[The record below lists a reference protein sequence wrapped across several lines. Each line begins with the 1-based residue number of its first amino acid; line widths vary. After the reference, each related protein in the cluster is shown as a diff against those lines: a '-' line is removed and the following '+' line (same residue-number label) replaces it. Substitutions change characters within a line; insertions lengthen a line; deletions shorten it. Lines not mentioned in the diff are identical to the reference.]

1 MLVSTSYFLFMVPYQ
16 LALNYDIYEES
27 GPWYLVPDIIF
38 SFSFCVDIFLR
49 SRLAFVINERGESDI
64 QTNVD
69 QIQSYYVN
77 NMLIFDILAAIPFD
91 YLLLPF
97 VSYGLSHEL
106 LRFLRILKFAK
117 VKRILETITVIKK
130 HSNIPNAVITFSLF
144 FLLYTLLAHCMATS
158 YIFIGQREVGHK
170 RRFDG

>member
-1 MLVSTSYFLFMVPYQ
+1 
-16 LALNYDIYEES
+16 
-27 GPWYLVPDIIF
+27 
-38 SFSFCVDIFLR
+38 
-49 SRLAFVINERGESDI
+49 
-64 QTNVD
+64 
-69 QIQSYYVN
+69 
-77 NMLIFDILAAIPFD
+77 MLIFDILAAIPFD